1 MGVFKL
7 TKRKFG
13 LGLSLVLAA
22 GTILGACG
30 SKDEETTKP
39 KDSEGTG
46 SEGTTEAVDF
56 SLAMV
61 TDVGGVDDK
70 SFNQLAWE
78 GIEAF
83 GKENGLEKGDG
94 GYDYLQSTGDADY
107 ITNLNNLVRRD
118 FDVVYGIGFLMEE
131 PIGTIADQQTEA
143 QLAIIDAIVDKP
155 NVASVMFKEQE
166 GSFLAGVAAA
176 LMSESKQIGFVGG
189 MEIPVIERFE
199 AGFLEG
205 VKAVDPSIKVDVQY
219 TGKFDDAAL
228 GKTTANRMYSS
239 GVDIIFHAA
248 GGSGNGVF
256 AEAKERKKAD
266 ANAYVWVIGVDSDQY
281 EEGKVD
287 DNTNITLTSMLKRVD
302 IAVKRTAEL
311 AAEDKFPGG
320 EVTVFSLADEGIEL
334 ADSRGAIPQEILDE
348 VEEFTQQIVAGEIDV
363 PEFVEKKEK
372 K

>member
-30 SKDEETTKP
+30 SKDEETTTP

-56 SLAMV
+56 SIAMV

-94 GYDYLQSTGDADY
+94 GYDYLQSNSDADY
-107 ITNLNNLVRRD
+107 ITNINNLVRRD
-118 FDVVYGIGFLMEE
+118 FNVVYGIGFLMEE
-131 PIGTIADQQTEA
+131 PIKTIATQQTDA
-143 QLAIIDAIVDKP
+143 QLAIIDAVVDAP

-176 LMSESKQIGFVGG
+176 LMTESKQIGFVGG

-239 GVDIIFHAA
+239 GVDIIFHSA
-248 GGSGNGVF
+248 GGTGNGVF
-256 AEAKERKKAD
+256 AEAKERKTKD
-266 ANAYVWVIGVDSDQY
+266 ANANVWVIGVDSDQY
-281 EEGKVD
+281 EEGAVGD
-287 DNTNITLTSMLKRVD
+287 TNVTLTSMQKRVD
-302 IAVKRTAEL
+302 IAVQNIAKEAM
-311 AAEDKFPGG
+311 AGNFPGG
-320 EVTVFSLADEGIEL
+320 TTVTYGLAEEGVGL
-334 ADSRGAIPQEILDE
+334 ADSRGAIPQDVLDQIA
-348 VEEFTQQIVAGEIDV
+348 EFSKKIADGEIVV
-363 PEFVEKKEK
+363 PETVE
-372 K
+372 

>member
-30 SKDEETTKP
+30 TKDEET
-39 KDSEGTG
+39 KDEGSNAG
-46 SEGTTEAVDF
+46 NATEEKVDF

-70 SFNQLAWE
+70 SFNQLAWA
-78 GIEAF
+78 GIEGF
-83 GKENGLEKGDG
+83 GKEHGLKKGDG
-94 GYDYLQSTGDADY
+94 GYDYLQSQSDADY
-107 ITNLNNLVRRD
+107 ANNLNNLVRRD
-118 FDVVYGIGFLMEE
+118 FDVVYGIGFLMEK
-131 PIGTIADQQTEA
+131 PIETIAKQIPDA
-143 QLAIIDAIVDKP
+143 QLAIIDSVVDAP

-199 AGFLEG
+199 AGFLAG
-205 VKAVDPSIKVDVQY
+205 VKEVDPSIKVDVQY

-256 AEAKERKKAD
+256 AEAKERKTKD
-266 ANAYVWVIGVDSDQY
+266 KNANVWVIGVDSDQY
-281 EEGKVD
+281 AEGAVGD
-287 DNTNITLTSMLKRVD
+287 TNVTLTSMQKRVD
-302 IAVKRTAEL
+302 VAVQNIAKEAMEGN
-311 AAEDKFPGG
+311 FPGG
-320 EVTVFSLADEGIEL
+320 KTVTYGLAEEGVQL
-334 ADSRGAIPQEILDE
+334 ADSRGAISDDVLAKI
-348 VEEFTQQIVAGEIDV
+348 EEYSKKIASGEIVV
-363 PEFVEKKEK
+363 PETRE
-372 K
+372 

>member
-30 SKDEETTKP
+30 SKDEETK
-39 KDSEGTG
+39 KEEGSNAGTG
-46 SEGTTEAVDF
+46 TEETADI
-56 SLAMV
+56 SIAMV

-83 GKENGLEKGDG
+83 GKEHGLKKGDG
-94 GYDYLQSTGDADY
+94 GYDYLQSQSDADY
-107 ITNLNNLVRRD
+107 INNITNLVRRD
-118 FDVVYGIGFLMEE
+118 FDIVYGIGFLMEK
-131 PIGTIADQQTEA
+131 PITTIAEQQKDA
-143 QLAIIDAIVDKP
+143 QLAIIDAVVDAP

-166 GSFLAGVAAA
+166 GSYLAGVAAA

-199 AGFLEG
+199 AGFLAG

-248 GGSGNGVF
+248 GGTGNGVF
-256 AEAKERKKAD
+256 AEAKERKTKDKD
-266 ANAYVWVIGVDSDQY
+266 ANVWVIGVDSDQY
-281 EEGKVD
+281 EEGAVGD
-287 DNTNITLTSMLKRVD
+287 TNVTLTSMQKRVD
-302 IAVKRTAEL
+302 VAVQNIAKETMEG
-311 AAEDKFPGG
+311 KFPGG
-320 EVTVFSLADEGIEL
+320 KTVTYGLAEEGVQL
-334 ADSRGAIPQEILDE
+334 ADSRGAIPEDVLAKI
-348 VEEFTQQIVAGEIDV
+348 EEYSKKIASGEIVV
-363 PEFVEKKEK
+363 PETVE
-372 K
+372 

>member
-7 TKRKFG
+7 TKRKYG

-30 SKDEETTKP
+30 TSDDDKKKE
-39 KDSEGTG
+39 EGTG
-46 SEGTTEAVDF
+46 SDKEAVDF

-70 SFNQLAWE
+70 SFNQLAWA
-78 GIEAF
+78 GIKSF
-83 GKENGLEKGDG
+83 GEENGLSQGDG
-94 GYDYLQSTGDADY
+94 GYDYLQSQSDSDY
-107 ITNLNNLVRRD
+107 INNINNLVRRN

-131 PIGTIADQQTEA
+131 PIKTIAEQQPDA
-143 QLAIIDAIVDKP
+143 QLAIIDSIVDAP
-155 NVASVMFKEQE
+155 NVASVMFKEHE

-176 LMSESKQIGFVGG
+176 LMSETGKVGFVGG

-199 AGFLEG
+199 AGFIEG

-248 GGSGNGVF
+248 GGTGNGVF
-256 AEAKERKKAD
+256 AEAKERKTKD
-266 ANAYVWVIGVDSDQY
+266 ANANVWVIGVDSDQY
-281 EEGKVD
+281 EEGKVGD
-287 DNTNITLTSMLKRVD
+287 TNITLTSMQKRVD
-302 IAVKRTAEL
+302 VAVQNIAKDAM
-311 AAEDKFPGG
+311 AGKFPGG
-320 EVTVFSLADEGIEL
+320 TTVTYGLKEGGVVL
-334 ADSRGAIPQEILDE
+334 ADSRGAIPQDILDQI
-348 VEEFTQQIVAGEIDV
+348 EEYSKKIVDGEIVV
-363 PEFVEKKEK
+363 PETVE
-372 K
+372 

>member
-1 MGVFKL
+1 M

-30 SKDEETTKP
+30 SKDDEGTTSKG
-39 KDSEGTG
+39 SEGTG
-46 SEGTTEAVDF
+46 SEGKTEAVDF

-107 ITNLNNLVRRD
+107 ITNLNNLVRRE

-131 PIGTIADQQTEA
+131 PIGTIADQQSDA

-166 GSFLAGVAAA
+166 GSFLAGVVAA

-248 GGSGNGVF
+248 GGTGNGVF
-256 AEAKERKKAD
+256 AEAKERKTKD
-266 ANAYVWVIGVDSDQY
+266 ANANVWVIGVDSDQY
-281 EEGKVD
+281 EEGAVGD
-287 DNTNITLTSMLKRVD
+287 TNVTLTSMQKRVD
-302 IAVKRTAEL
+302 IAVQSIAKEAM
-311 AAEDKFPGG
+311 AGNFPGG
-320 EVTVFSLADEGIEL
+320 KTTTYGLAEKGVQL
-334 ADSRGAIPQEILDE
+334 ADSRGAIPQEILDQ
-348 VEEFTQQIVAGEIDV
+348 VEEYSKKIASGEIVV
-363 PEFVEKKEK
+363 PETVE
-372 K
+372 

>member
-1 MGVFKL
+1 M

-30 SKDEETTKP
+30 SKDEETTTP
-39 KDSEGTG
+39 KDSDGKG

-83 GKENGLEKGDG
+83 GQENGLEKGTG
-94 GYDYLQSTGDADY
+94 GYDYLQSSSDADY

-131 PIGTIADQQTEA
+131 PIKTIAEQQPEA
-143 QLAIIDAIVDKP
+143 QLAIIDSIVDAP

-248 GGSGNGVF
+248 GGTGNGVF
-256 AEAKERKKAD
+256 AEAKERKTKD
-266 ANAYVWVIGVDSDQY
+266 ANANVWVIGVDSDQY
-281 EEGKVD
+281 EEGAVG
-287 DNTNITLTSMLKRVD
+287 NTNVTLTSMQKRVD
-302 IAVKRTAEL
+302 IAVQNIAKEAM
-311 AAEDKFPGG
+311 AGKFPGG
-320 EVTVFSLADEGIEL
+320 TTVTYGLAEEGVQL
-334 ADSRGAIPQEILDE
+334 ADSRGAIPQEILDQVQE
-348 VEEFTQQIVAGEIDV
+348 YSDKIAAGEIVV
-363 PEFVEKKEK
+363 PETVEK
-372 K
+372 

>member
-30 SKDEETTKP
+30 SKDEETK
-39 KDSEGTG
+39 KDEGSNAGTG
-46 SEGTTEAVDF
+46 TEETADI
-56 SLAMV
+56 SIAMV

-83 GKENGLEKGDG
+83 GKEHGLKKGDG
-94 GYDYLQSTGDADY
+94 GYDYLQSQSDADY
-107 ITNLNNLVRRD
+107 INNITNLVRRD
-118 FDVVYGIGFLMEE
+118 FDIVYGIGFLMEK
-131 PIGTIADQQTEA
+131 PITTIAEQQKDA
-143 QLAIIDAIVDKP
+143 QLAIIDAVVDAP

-166 GSFLAGVAAA
+166 GSYLAGVAAA

-199 AGFLEG
+199 AGFLAG
-205 VKAVDPSIKVDVQY
+205 VKAVDDTIEVDVQY

-248 GGSGNGVF
+248 GGTGNGVF
-256 AEAKERKKAD
+256 AEAKERKTKDKD
-266 ANAYVWVIGVDSDQY
+266 ANVWVIGVDSDQY
-281 EEGKVD
+281 EEGAVGD
-287 DNTNITLTSMLKRVD
+287 TNVTLTSMQKRVD
-302 IAVKRTAEL
+302 VAVQNIAKETMEG
-311 AAEDKFPGG
+311 KFPGG
-320 EVTVFSLADEGIEL
+320 KTVTYGLAEEGVQL
-334 ADSRGAIPQEILDE
+334 ADSRGAIPEDVLAKI
-348 VEEFTQQIVAGEIDV
+348 EEYSKKIASGEIVV
-363 PEFVEKKEK
+363 PETVE
-372 K
+372 

>member
-30 SKDEETTKP
+30 SKDEETTTP

-46 SEGTTEAVDF
+46 SEGTTEAADF

-70 SFNQLAWE
+70 SFNQSAWE

-94 GYDYLQSTGDADY
+94 GYDYLQSTSDADY
-107 ITNLNNLVRRD
+107 ITNINNLVRRD

-131 PIGTIADQQTEA
+131 PIKTIAAQQKDA
-143 QLAIIDAIVDKP
+143 QLAIIDSIVDAP

-248 GGSGNGVF
+248 GGTGNGVF
-256 AEAKERKKAD
+256 AEAKERKTKD
-266 ANAYVWVIGVDSDQY
+266 ANANVWVIGVDSDQY
-281 EEGKVD
+281 EEGAVGD
-287 DNTNITLTSMLKRVD
+287 TNVTLTSMLKKVGTAVQN
-302 IAVKRTAEL
+302 IAKDAM
-311 AAEDKFPGG
+311 AGNFPGG
-320 EVTVFSLADEGIEL
+320 TTVTYGLAEEGVGL
-334 ADSRGAIPQEILDE
+334 ADSRGAIPQEVLDQID
-348 VEEFTQQIVAGEIDV
+348 EFTKKIADGEIVV
-363 PEFVEKKEK
+363 PETVE
-372 K
+372 

>member
-1 MGVFKL
+1 M

-30 SKDEETTKP
+30 SKDEGSKT
-39 KDSEGTG
+39 DEGSNAG
-46 SEGTTEAVDF
+46 NGTEEKVDF

-83 GKENGLEKGDG
+83 GKEHGLKKGDG
-94 GYDYLQSTGDADY
+94 GYDYLQSQSDADY
-107 ITNLNNLVRRD
+107 INNITNLVRRD
-118 FDVVYGIGFLMEE
+118 FDVVYGIGFLMEK
-131 PIGTIADQQTEA
+131 PIGTIASQQPDA
-143 QLAIIDAIVDKP
+143 QLAIIDSIVDAP

-248 GGSGNGVF
+248 GGTGNGVF
-256 AEAKERKKAD
+256 AEAKERKTKD
-266 ANAYVWVIGVDSDQY
+266 ANANVWVIGVDSDQY
-281 EEGKVD
+281 EEGAVGD
-287 DNTNITLTSMLKRVD
+287 TNVTLTSMQKRVD
-302 IAVKRTAEL
+302 VAVQNIAKEAM
-311 AAEDKFPGG
+311 DGKFPGG
-320 EVTVFSLADEGIEL
+320 KTVTYGLAEEGVQL
-334 ADSRGAIPQEILDE
+334 ADSRGAIPDDVLAKIDE
-348 VEEFTQQIVAGEIDV
+348 YSKKIAAGEIVV
-363 PEFVEKKEK
+363 PETVE
-372 K
+372 

>member
-1 MGVFKL
+1 M

-131 PIGTIADQQTEA
+131 PIGTIADQQPEA

-239 GVDIIFHAA
+239 GVDIIFHSA
-248 GGSGNGVF
+248 GGTGNGVF
-256 AEAKERKKAD
+256 AEAKERKTKD
-266 ANAYVWVIGVDSDQY
+266 ANANVWVIGVDSDQY
-281 EEGKVD
+281 EEGAVGD
-287 DNTNITLTSMLKRVD
+287 TNVTLTSMQKRVD
-302 IAVKRTAEL
+302 IAVQNIAKEAM
-311 AAEDKFPGG
+311 AGNFPGG
-320 EVTVFSLADEGIEL
+320 ETVTYGLAEKGVQL
-334 ADSRGAIPQEILDE
+334 ADSRGAIPQDVLDKI
-348 VEEFTQQIVAGEIDV
+348 EEYSKQIIAGEIVV
-363 PEFVEKKEK
+363 PETVEK
-372 K
+372 